1 MVQSQQHHPLFDMA
15 LSGILGS
22 GLISFFTMH
31 DLSFIDLTEDIS
43 KPFSHKCKAFL
54 EGTIHNYCIHFSFF
68 LDVS

>member
-31 DLSFIDLTEDIS
+31 DLSFIDLTEDIYKPLVINV
-43 KPFSHKCKAFL
+43 KPF
-54 EGTIHNYCIHFSFF
+54 
-68 LDVS
+68 